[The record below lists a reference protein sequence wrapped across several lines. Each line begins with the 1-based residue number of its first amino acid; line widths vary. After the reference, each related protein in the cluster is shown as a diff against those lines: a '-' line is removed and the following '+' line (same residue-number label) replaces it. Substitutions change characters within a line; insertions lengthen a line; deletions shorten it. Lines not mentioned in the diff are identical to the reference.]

1 MWPSWDKPLPYIL
14 CHNSSL
20 KYPDN
25 STSSIYLRFSDAKT
39 TTKCQKLTTW
49 WWKAGSTQ
57 THWCLR
63 RGHHQPTTELCVRRS
78 HTLGQPGLTLPLNI
92 CFAEIPQGIRSF
104 LKHKPPEVSLL
115 SPAINLSP
123 LATLFQSIWSHCCV
137 QHMNL
142 LVFSNISLFIDNLN
156 GNRKRWRNLQK
167 GY

>member
-63 RGHHQPTTELCVRRS
+63 RGHHQPKNHRTVREEITHLGTARPYPAFKYMLCWNPSGNSEFSEAQATWSLPAQPCNKPFTTCNSVSVYL
-78 HTLGQPGLTLPLNI
+78 
-92 CFAEIPQGIRSF
+92 
-104 LKHKPPEVSLL
+104 VSLL
-115 SPAINLSP
+115 CPAHE
-123 LATLFQSIWSHCCV
+123 LACV
-137 QHMNL
+137 Q
-142 LVFSNISLFIDNLN
+142 
-156 GNRKRWRNLQK
+156 
-167 GY
+167 